1 VVPLHLL
8 YSAATLEHMGR
19 YQSLVGK
26 KVEAHYRAGD
36 LQLSATGTL
45 ASDSGKSIFLEDR
58 FTQAGKE
65 KTLRV
70 EIPYQY
76 LITIEESSG
85 TPDAGGSLSP
95 PTRTSSKH
103 PLRSK
108 RR

>member
-1 VVPLHLL
+1 
-8 YSAATLEHMGR
+8 MGR

-26 KVEAHYRAGD
+26 RVEAHYRAGD

-45 ASDSGKSIFLEDR
+45 VSDSGESVFLEDR
-58 FTQAGKE
+58 FIQSGKE

-76 LITIEESSG
+76 LIAMEESKPVSSG
-85 TPDAGGSLSP
+85 APSTHSS
-95 PTRTSSKH
+95 RTASKH
-103 PLRSK
+103 PPQSK